1 MIIQINIIF
10 HIVFKYSSNISL
22 LQKEKMF
29 LLFSPEYCMH
39 LCLMLIP
46 LSIDQL
52 FQPIA
57 LILSSRK
64 SKKKRERSNSSSSS
78 SSSSFVRDEETK
90 STEKSL
96 AQLQGRKCVES
107 TEMGQAHGGFVS
119 LHQCY
124 SFLHEH
130 TVMYLYY
137 LVT

>member
-1 MIIQINIIF
+1 MDYYPIKILAIWLYKLILYSTLSLNI
-10 HIVFKYSSNISL
+10 HQTY
-22 LQKEKMF
+22 
-29 LLFSPEYCMH
+29 LFSRKKRCFCFFPPEYCLH

-107 TEMGQAHGGFVS
+107 TETGQAHGGFVS
-119 LHQCY
+119 LH
-124 SFLHEH
+124 
-130 TVMYLYY
+130 
-137 LVT
+137 